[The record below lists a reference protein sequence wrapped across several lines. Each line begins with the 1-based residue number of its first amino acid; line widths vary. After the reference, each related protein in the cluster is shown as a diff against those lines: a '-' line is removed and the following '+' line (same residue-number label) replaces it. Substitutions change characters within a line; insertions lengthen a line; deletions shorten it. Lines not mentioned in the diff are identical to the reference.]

1 MGEESPPV
9 KRFFDSVNVALLATP
24 VFLVVFFLRF
34 QRAVVEGERIAADER
49 VARERPAAGYS

>member
-1 MGEESPPV
+1 V

-34 QRAVVEGERIAADER
+34 QRAVVEGERMAADER
-49 VARERPAAGYS
+49 VAGQRPAAGYS